1 MKEKNVYLDEETR
14 EDNAEPRVG
23 NGKKATAAP
32 ASAPLPLNTRE
43 ECLYV

>member
-14 EDNAEPRVG
+14 EDNAESRVG
-23 NGKKATAAP
+23 NGKNAAAAP
-32 ASAPLPLNTRE
+32 ASEPFSLNTRE

>member
-1 MKEKNVYLDEETR
+1 MKKKNVYLDEETR
-14 EDNAEPRVG
+14 EDNAEPRIG

-32 ASAPLPLNTRE
+32 ALNTRE